1 MRWKM
6 GLSKYNWSVI
16 HDDGTI
22 VKVYTTDIDV
32 ALSIAYGRTH
42 DEQPVAVVR
51 GNLWG
56 KDDDAIDGE
65 TGEI

>member
-1 MRWKM
+1 M

-16 HDDGTI
+16 HDDGTV

-32 ALSIAYGRTH
+32 ALSIAYVRTH
-42 DEQPVAVVR
+42 DEQPLAVVR
-51 GNLWG
+51 GSFLE

-65 TGEI
+65 